1 VIYFD
6 SQQQIHEKEE
16 IEELS
21 GKLSFQNV
29 EDKLMHSVLE
39 NDKETIEKGKLIS
52 DSINQGLDSFTPD
65 LIYQQLIKNYS
76 MAKHIFGPSLLKL
89 ATGYNLDYIKKN
101 INIPEFQKE
110 LRFRI
115 QKNFEKL
122 KDEGLLGNDN
132 EITDKGIELASLV
145 MYFEEL
151 DKIIPKGFLGE
162 KIYKKT
168 SIYGSKE
175 DVKNYKKS
183 DRYRDI
189 AIKKS
194 AKLAIRR
201 GHKKLQEKDLRVY
214 ERQSRGKCYIVY
226 ALDAS
231 GSMKGAKI
239 DACKRAGI
247 ALAYKAI
254 EERDKVGLIVFGS
267 EIKTTVEPTSD
278 FSYLLKNIVSA
289 KASMETDIV
298 ATLRKA
304 IELFPN
310 ENITKHL
317 ILITDALPTIGKEP
331 EEETLQA
338 ASIARNKGI
347 TISLIGINLN
357 EKGKELAEKIVELG
371 EGKLYIVKNIENI
384 DKVVLEDYYSV
395 G

>member
-1 VIYFD
+1 MIYFD
-6 SQQQIHEKEE
+6 AEQQIHEKEE
-16 IEELS
+16 IEELT
-21 GKLSFQNV
+21 GKLSTQEIEN
-29 EDKLMHSVLE
+29 KLMKSVLE

-52 DSINQGLDSFTPD
+52 DSINQGLSSFTPD
-65 LIYQQLIKNYS
+65 LIYQQLVKNYS
-76 MAKHIFGPSLLKL
+76 IAEHIFGPSLLKL
-89 ATGYNLDYIKKN
+89 ATGYNPDYIKKN

-115 QKNFEKL
+115 QKNIERL
-122 KDEGLLGNDN
+122 KEEGLLGKDN

-151 DKIIPKGFLGE
+151 DKLVPKGILGE
-162 KIYKKT
+162 KIHKCA
-168 SIYGSKE
+168 SIYGAKE
-175 DVKNYKKS
+175 DTRIYKKS
-183 DRYRDI
+183 DRYKDI

-201 GHKKLQEKDLRVY
+201 GHKKLEEKDLKVY
-214 ERQSRGKCYIVY
+214 ERQSRGQSYIIY

-254 EERDKVGLIVFGS
+254 DEKDKFGLIVFGS
-267 EIKTTVEPTSD
+267 EIKTIVEPTSD
-278 FSYLLKNIVSA
+278 FPYLLKNIA
-289 KASMETDIV
+289 AARASNETDIV

-310 ENITKHL
+310 DNITKHL
-317 ILITDALPTIGKEP
+317 ILITDALPTVGEEP
-331 EEETLQA
+331 EKDTLKEV
-338 ASIARNKGI
+338 SIARNKGI

-357 EKGKELAEKIVELG
+357 EKGKKLAEKIIELG
-371 EGKLYIVKNIENI
+371 QGKLYIIKGVENV
-384 DKVVLEDYYSV
+384 DSVVLEDYYNTI
-395 G
+395 